1 VIKLKND
8 ELESKIDKAIEEE
21 NFEELLK
28 LLKKR
33 SESLKAIND
42 KNKLQKLKIR
52 DEERIKIL
60 KKKMER
66 LKNEAMTLKR
76 ARNEYKKLLE
86 LLKKGE
92 DIGRA

>member
-1 VIKLKND
+1 MNND
-8 ELESKIDKAIEEE
+8 ELERKIDKAIEEE
-21 NFEELLK
+21 DFEELLK

-33 SESLKAIND
+33 SESLKSLND
-42 KNKLQKLKIR
+42 KNKLQKLKIK
-52 DEERIKIL
+52 DEKRIKIL
-60 KKKMER
+60 KQKMER
-66 LKNEAMTLKR
+66 LKNETMVLKR

>member
-1 VIKLKND
+1 MKND

-21 NFEELLK
+21 DFEELLK

-33 SESLKAIND
+33 SESLKTIND

-60 KKKMER
+60 KQKMER

>member
-1 VIKLKND
+1 MKND

-60 KKKMER
+60 KQKMER
-66 LKNEAMTLKR
+66 LKNEAMALKR
-76 ARNEYKKLLE
+76 ARSEYKKLLE